1 MRSQADELDSGPC
14 PVYQNGMRSPFE
26 HVRPLILASSS
37 PRRQMFL
44 RDQGLEFTVLAAEGP
59 EPAPVA
65 HEDPAAFALR
75 VAGHKARYA
84 LDRLASG
91 VPTAGT
97 APLVLAADTIVV
109 LDGDIL
115 GKPSS
120 EEHALAMLTRLAG
133 NTHTVVTACCLHPAD
148 AEPLCFADSARVTFA
163 SWPEA
168 LLRSYVAT
176 GEPLD
181 KAGAYGIQGKGAF
194 LAERIEG
201 SWSTVVG
208 LPMSRT
214 MSALLAL
221 GALRLRS
228 AA

>member
-1 MRSQADELDSGPC
+1 M
-14 PVYQNGMRSPFE
+14 
-26 HVRPLILASSS
+26 
-37 PRRQMFL
+37 
-44 RDQGLEFTVLAAEGP
+44 
-59 EPAPVA
+59 
-65 HEDPAAFALR
+65 
-75 VAGHKARYA
+75 AGHKARYA

-168 LLRSYVAT
+168 LLAFLCGHGR
-176 GEPLD
+176 PLD
-181 KAGAYGIQGKGAF
+181 KAGSLRHSGQGAPF
-194 LAERIEG
+194 WAERIEG

-221 GALRLRS
+221 GALAS
-228 AA
+228 

>member
-1 MRSQADELDSGPC
+1 
-14 PVYQNGMRSPFE
+14 
-26 HVRPLILASSS
+26 
-37 PRRQMFL
+37 MFL
-44 RDQGLEFTVLAAEGP
+44 RDQGLDFTVIAAAAP
-59 EPAPVA
+59 EPAPEPA
-65 HEDPAAFALR
+65 EDPAAYALR
-75 VAGHKARYA
+75 VAGRKARSA
-84 LDRLASG
+84 LDKLALG
-91 VPTAGT
+91 GPDFETP
-97 APLVLAADTIVV
+97 PLVLAADTIVV

-115 GKPSS
+115 GKPRS
-120 EEHALAMLTRLAG
+120 EDHAVSMLARLAG
-133 NTHTVVTACCLHPAD
+133 HTHTVITACCLHPAD

-163 SWPEA
+163 PWPEA

-176 GEPLD
+176 GEPMD

>member
-1 MRSQADELDSGPC
+1 
-14 PVYQNGMRSPFE
+14 
-26 HVRPLILASSS
+26 
-37 PRRQMFL
+37 
-44 RDQGLEFTVLAAEGP
+44 
-59 EPAPVA
+59 
-65 HEDPAAFALR
+65 
-75 VAGHKARYA
+75 
-84 LDRLASG
+84 
-91 VPTAGT
+91 
-97 APLVLAADTIVV
+97 
-109 LDGDIL
+109 
-115 GKPSS
+115 
-120 EEHALAMLTRLAG
+120 MLTRLAG
-133 NTHTVVTACCLHPAD
+133 NSHTVVTACCLHPAD